1 MDDLRKLAWAAN
13 RFPDAVV
20 VDDHDGVIEF
30 VNPAFETITGFPR
43 IEAVG
48 CSLAILSSG
57 MREIEFSR
65 DVLPMLL
72 AGNQFRDVLANRT
85 RSGGIVY
92 AEWGIGSVR
101 NGEGRV
107 THVIATG
114 RDMTDHVRTTEGLKR
129 ALEHVGMTGLP
140 NRSLFFD
147 RLSQILKHSARCGG
161 ALALGMIDVD
171 RFKAI
176 NDRFGHFA
184 GDALLRVVVLRLQHA
199 CATSTQ
205 WRASEGTSS
214 G

>member
-1 MDDLRKLAWAAN
+1 MTCGSSRG
-13 RFPDAVV
+13 RRVTFPDPVV
-20 VDDHDGVIEF
+20 IADHDGVIEF
-30 VNPAFETITGFPR
+30 VNPAFEAMTGFPR
-43 IEAVG
+43 IETVG
-48 CSLAILSSG
+48 CSLAILSSE
-57 MREIEFSR
+57 MQEIVLTR

-72 AGNQFRDVLANRT
+72 AGNQFRGVLANRT

-92 AEWGIGSVR
+92 AEWGIGPVR

-129 ALEHVGMTGLP
+129 ALEHDDMTALP

-147 RLSQILKHSARCGG
+147 RLSQILKRSARCGG
-161 ALALGMIDVD
+161 AFALGMIDVD
-171 RFKAI
+171 RFKASTTGLDI
-176 NDRFGHFA
+176 SPAMRCCESSPFVFSN
-184 GDALLRVVVLRLQHA
+184 A